1 MQNGERAAH
10 VKHIDTTTDAQAE
23 HSNSVNEATAA
34 LNAASVYTNGINSS
48 LQNDESTLEDDS
60 IPARPSKKRRLN
72 DPLKELRPSPSRPTS
87 PPWKKFAVEGPTSL
101 IVGGRRVSSRN
112 NPAAVETQ
120 SQPQPDDNKRRTRGV
135 VHETPGAPRPRG
147 ASLRNGTQPASVGKA
162 KGKGHQ
168 SDGNSVTKAE
178 LKAPS
183 PKVPRKAKPSVD
195 LSQPPPSPRPDGKTG
210 AKVSAKRR
218 KQSPSSS
225 DRPKKRRS
233 HRVSDLSTGDAIE
246 ATTDAHKAISD
257 TFTGPSPRLRLKLR
271 APTIP
276 LLHPG
281 HIPAARKHL
290 SFREWFQSEDVL
302 DDDDKKDRMNDD
314 RVRAEVN
321 IRLRLLR
328 EGQPGGLLSTE
339 RCSVYAPDPPAEPPL
354 QYGPWDHIAQ
364 HAVYFQKLQQRESLN
379 HKKLAK
385 VLASDCATWYR
396 ELITNAKYQG
406 KYQSWV
412 IPEDMVALTAEEM
425 AAEAVALEKARYK
438 GLMRDLVQ
446 SWELVKLEVDKL
458 KLAQYDEE
466 QRLLGRQEMKKMLGK
481 SAALLGQRLRR
492 PSDASSLEGE
502 EEYYSATDTGYD
514 DRDEYD
520 ESVDLADDVGTVGD
534 AVGRPRSLEVEESD
548 DSENMSSSEDDSEEP
563 GRDDDAGLT
572 QEQLREKYQSLPDT
586 SLDDDEAAEDVLEDE
601 DSQDEDG
608 VEAQSPGLEG
618 MLELPGR
625 QGHDYDIDSEE
636 PEAQIDD
643 DMPEDSYQGIDPSQV
658 KLEEVDE
665 VLMDDTDEPMTDED
679 MSESD
684 DEQTLGTEDEDAD
697 EGSEEEDDE
706 DNPLWGFFSNKKIE
720 ELKAGDITASTEN
733 EKISVDHGIPLVAPD
748 TVDVLPASED
758 LEEGPAST
766 QMARIE
772 RMPEV
777 EKNGEAQPASTDGAA
792 SSHFS
797 PRTSSVGPLES
808 LQQTDSRALSRTR
821 TPPTTVNT
829 PTSIK
834 TEVPS
839 LLRGTLREYQH
850 HGLDWLAGL
859 YAGNTNGILADEMG
873 LGKTIQTIALLAHLA
888 DHGVWGPHLVVV
900 PTSVMLN
907 WEMEF
912 KKFCPGFKVLT
923 YYGDIEERRRK
934 RSGWRDDNKWNVVIT
949 SYQLILK
956 DAAAFKQRGWLY
968 LILDEAHN
976 IKNFQTQRWQT
987 LLNFR
992 TQKRLLLTGTPLQN
1006 NLSELWSLLFFL
1018 MPSGDDGQGGFTG
1031 LHNFTTAMSRP
1042 TNQILEQGKQQ
1053 LDAEA
1058 QATVD
1063 QLHSILRPYLLR
1075 RLKAD
1080 VEKQMPGKY
1089 EHVIY
1094 CRLSKRQRQLY
1105 DEFMGRTEVR
1115 QTLASGNYMSIIN
1128 CLMSLR
1134 KVCNH
1139 PDLFETRQIT
1149 TSFAMREP
1157 VTGMRKSAVADYEIK
1172 EFFVRKRLLQ
1182 KADEQVSLDHLN
1194 LMLVRNESSSALDA
1208 KRSTQL
1214 SAVRPLEDLVEHQ
1227 TRAIGHESDFDGS
1240 SISSVLAYIAQKA
1253 ERSKLEHLKHCLDL
1267 TRRRAQRRPI
1277 YGTGLLRRLTLGLQ
1291 DRLVLRGPRRAAN
1304 STDWYL
1310 NHSSLLQNM
1319 VLDVGER
1326 SQMMHPYVQKFACI
1340 TPTVVADGMPAL
1352 TLTPSGVSVVRQ
1364 AQQLCPR
1371 DPFHEARMRLSIAFP
1386 DKRLLQYD
1394 CGKLQRLDALL
1405 RQLQAGGHRALIFTQ
1420 MTKVLDILEQ
1430 FLNIHGHRYLRLD
1443 GATKI
1448 EQRQILT
1455 DRFNN
1460 DPRILAFILSSRS
1473 GGLGINLTGADTVIF
1488 YDLDWNPAMD
1498 KQCQDRC
1505 HRIGQTRDV
1514 HIYRFVSEHTIEANI
1529 LRKSNQKRLLDDV
1542 IIQKGDF
1549 TTDYFNRMTYRD
1561 AFDDSGS
1568 AATETEED
1576 KEASAAMDRVLGN
1589 VTGLGQVL
1597 ESVEDKED
1605 TEAAKVA
1612 QKEMVHDVQVDQ
1624 ADFQESGHP
1633 SATPKASVPPTP
1645 QVANGPDVEA
1655 AGQSGA
1661 GQRAAE
1667 TVKYEDEDRAH
1678 VDEFMLKHLLWE
1690 RRDEKFVPP
1699 RDRRER
1705 RDRRG
1710 RDRNRKR

>member
-23 HSNSVNEATAA
+23 HTNSVNEATAA

-101 IVGGRRVSSRN
+101 IVGGRRISSRN
-112 NPAAVETQ
+112 NPTAAETQ
-120 SQPQPDDNKRRTRGV
+120 SQPQPQPDDNKRRTRGV

-147 ASLRNGTQPASVGKA
+147 TSLRNGTQPASAGKA

-168 SDGNSVTKAE
+168 SDGNSAAKAE
-178 LKAPS
+178 FKIPS
-183 PKVPRKAKPSVD
+183 PKVHRKAKPSVD
-195 LSQPPPSPRPDGKTG
+195 ASQPPPSPRPDGKTG
-210 AKVSAKRR
+210 EKVSAKRR
-218 KQSPSSS
+218 QSPSPP
-225 DRPKKRRS
+225 DRRKKRRS
-233 HRVSDLSTGDAIE
+233 HRVSDLSAGDAIE
-246 ATTDAHKAISD
+246 APKNTHKATSD

-281 HIPAARKHL
+281 HIPAPRKYP
-290 SFREWFQSEDVL
+290 SFREWFESEDAL
-302 DDDDKKDRMNDD
+302 DEDDKKDRTTDE
-314 RVRAEVN
+314 RVRAEVD

-328 EGQPGGLLSTE
+328 EGQPGGLLSAE
-339 RCSVYAPDPPAEPPL
+339 RCSLYALDSPTEPPA

-379 HKKLAK
+379 HRKLAK
-385 VLASDCATWYR
+385 TLAIDCATWYR
-396 ELITNAKYQG
+396 ELITNAKYHG
-406 KYQSWV
+406 KYQSWI
-412 IPEDMVALTAEEM
+412 IPEDVVAPTAEEI
-425 AAEAVALEKARYK
+425 AAAAVALEKARYK

-446 SWELVKLEVDKL
+446 SWELVKQEVDKL
-458 KLAQYDEE
+458 KLARYEEE
-466 QRLLGRQEMKKMLGK
+466 QRLLGREEMNKMLGK

-492 PSDASSLEGE
+492 PSDVSSVEGE
-502 EEYYSATDTGYD
+502 EEYSSATDTGND
-514 DRDEYD
+514 DQNEYD
-520 ESVDLADDVGTVGD
+520 ESVDLEDDVGMVGE
-534 AVGRPRSLEVEESD
+534 AIGSPRSSKAEESED
-548 DSENMSSSEDDSEEP
+548 PENMSNSEDEPEEL

-572 QEQLREKYQSLPDT
+572 QEQLREKYQDLPKAPAN
-586 SLDDDEAAEDVLEDE
+586 DDQVDE
-601 DSQDEDG
+601 DDSGDEDG

-618 MLELPGR
+618 MLDLPGR
-625 QGHDYDIDSEE
+625 QGQDNDGKSEE
-636 PEAQIDD
+636 PEVQVDGDA
-643 DMPEDSYQGIDPSQV
+643 PEDPYQGIDPSQV

-665 VLMDDTDEPMTDED
+665 VLMDDTDEPTTDED

-684 DEQTLGTEDEDAD
+684 DEQTVGTEDEDAD
-697 EGSEEEDDE
+697 ERSEDEDGA
-706 DNPLWGFFSNKKIE
+706 DNPLWEFFSSKKVE
-720 ELKAGDITASTEN
+720 ELKAGDITGSTEN
-733 EKISVDHGIPLVAPD
+733 KEKASVNHGVPLVAPD
-748 TVDVLPASED
+748 VVDGLPASED
-758 LEEGPAST
+758 LEGRPTSAQT
-766 QMARIE
+766 AGIE

-777 EKNGEAQPASTDGAA
+777 GKNGEAQPASTDGAA

-829 PTSIK
+829 PISVK

-888 DHGVWGPHLVVV
+888 DHGAWGPHLVVV

-934 RSGWRDDNKWNVVIT
+934 RSGWRDDDKWNVVIT

-1157 VTGMRKSAVADYEIK
+1157 VTGTRRSAIADYEIK

-1182 KADEQVSLDHLN
+1182 KADEQVSLEHLN

-1214 SAVRPLEDLVEHQ
+1214 SAVRPLEDLIEHQ
-1227 TRAIGHESDFDGS
+1227 VRTIGHESDFDGS
-1240 SISSVLAYIAQKA
+1240 SIGSILAYAAQKA

-1267 TRRRAQRRPI
+1267 TRRRAQRRPV
-1277 YGTGLLRRLTLGLQ
+1277 YGTGLLRRLALDLQ
-1291 DRLVLRGPRRAAN
+1291 DRLVLRTPRRAAN

-1310 NHSSLLQNM
+1310 NHSPLLQKM
-1319 VLDVGER
+1319 ILGVEER

-1352 TLTPSGVSVVRQ
+1352 TLTPSGVSIVRQ

-1549 TTDYFNRMTYRD
+1549 TTDYFNRMSYRD

-1612 QKEMVHDVQVDQ
+1612 QKEIVHDVQVDQ

-1645 QVANGPDVEA
+1645 QAANGPDVET

-1661 GQRAAE
+1661 LLRAAE
-1667 TVKYEDEDRAH
+1667 TVRYEDEERMH
-1678 VDEFMLKHLLWE
+1678 VDEFMLRHLMWE